1 MQHVLQRLP
10 GGAPP
15 LELPLRRAPVDPDRQ
30 LDLPGDQVAQH
41 AVERPQPPESAEDE
55 ADDVLRLLVG
65 IEDDLAGRPAC
76 IPDRQ
81 RDREL
86 AALGLGKLARQH
98 PLPDQVQFCLAH
110 RSLQAQQQPVVIEG
124 RVVDAVG
131 VGEQHP
137 RQRAQLQQLMP
148 VPARPRQP
156 RHLDPEDDAH
166 TSHRHLRDEPGK
178 PLPRIGRRR
187 RHPEIVV
194 DHHDLRPRPA
204 QRDRPPGQRVL
215 QPRGLSV
222 LKHLVPGRLTDI
234 HGRRPVEVLRT
245 DFQLRLTLRPV
256 LPQAH
261 HDRLPPRGPRPRPP
275 ASPATR
281 PPQPAA
287 PAEGPSRPGNRESPH
302 ARHSAASRSP
312 AAADRSRQATAAACN
327 SAPTLTIDPAPGTR
341 LEMVSASGVSAVA
354 D

>member
-1 MQHVLQRLP
+1 VVAHRHAVPAAPAAAQQPRQQRRAVPGRARRGGGLPVGGHPGDVRLVLLRGDIRRQAPWQQYQPLAGVLHHPPGVRPAGDLPARLDLPAAVGVIPGIGRVVQHVLQRLP

-15 LELPLRRAPVDPDRQ
+15 LELSLRRAPVNPDRQ
-30 LDLPGDQVAQH
+30 LDLPPDQVAEH

-178 PLPRIGRRR
+178 PLPGICRRR
-187 RHPEIVV
+187 RHPQVIV
-194 DHHDLRPRPA
+194 DHHDL
-204 QRDRPPGQRVL
+204 
-215 QPRGLSV
+215 
-222 LKHLVPGRLTDI
+222 
-234 HGRRPVEVLRT
+234 
-245 DFQLRLTLRPV
+245 
-256 LPQAH
+256 
-261 HDRLPPRGPRPRPP
+261 
-275 ASPATR
+275 
-281 PPQPAA
+281 
-287 PAEGPSRPGNRESPH
+287 
-302 ARHSAASRSP
+302 
-312 AAADRSRQATAAACN
+312 
-327 SAPTLTIDPAPGTR
+327 
-341 LEMVSASGVSAVA
+341 
-354 D
+354 